1 MSRRVRIATFSAVC
15 LATVAVAAGWF
26 AVADRDD
33 VPEDAPRVAQ
43 RVAAPEAARLT
54 ADELLFRNTSLNRYG
69 RLATVP
75 ASSGEAVRLVTGLEC
90 ERVHATRTRG
100 ICLRADR
107 GALTRYDAVLFDG
120 RLRTTARIDLAGSPS
135 RARVSPS
142 GRRAAYTVFVTGHSY
157 AAAGFSTRTAI
168 VDATTGT
175 ELVELEQLD
184 VLRLD
189 GTSLRAV
196 DRNFWG
202 VTFVDDDRFYATVGT
217 GGRVW
222 LIEGRV
228 STRRARV
235 LREGIECPSLAP
247 DGRRIAFKRRHG
259 GGLTPVTW
267 RVAVLDLASG
277 TERELAERRNVDDQ
291 VEWLDDDHVIYG
303 LAREGSAV
311 TDLWAVSPDGTGKP
325 VRLVE
330 AAWSPAV
337 VRS

>member
-1 MSRRVRIATFSAVC
+1 MSARLRLAIFASVC
-15 LATVAVAAGWF
+15 AATVALAAGWLAF
-26 AVADRDD
+26 ADRDEI
-33 VPEDAPRVAQ
+33 PSGTPRLAQ
-43 RVAAPEAARLT
+43 RVAPSGTARLT
-54 ADELLFRNTSLNRYG
+54 AGELLFRNTSLERYG

-75 ASSGEAVRLVTGLEC
+75 ASSGDTVRLVTGLEC
-90 ERVHATRTRG
+90 ERVYATRRGG

-107 GALTRYDAVLFDG
+107 GTLTRYDAVLFDG
-120 RLRTTARIDLAGSPS
+120 RFRTTARVDLAGSPS
-135 RARVSPS
+135 RARMSPD
-142 GRRAAYTVFVTGHSY
+142 GKRAAYTVFVTGHSY

-168 VDATTGT
+168 LDASTGD
-175 ELVELEQLD
+175 ELLELEQLD
-184 VLRLD
+184 VRRLD
-189 GTSLRAV
+189 GTSVHAV

-202 VTFVDDDRFYATVGT
+202 VTFVDDDRFYATMGT

-228 STRRARV
+228 STRRARIV
-235 LREGIECPSLAP
+235 REGIECPSLSP
-247 DGRRIAFKRRHG
+247 DRRRIAFKRRYG

-277 TERELAERRNVDDQ
+277 TERLLAERRNVDDQ

-303 LAREGSAV
+303 LARKGSAV
-311 TDLWAVSPDGTGKP
+311 TDLWAVPPDGAGKP